1 MGSDIARC
9 LIAISMESCVFGK
22 WCYYDCVVSLKAHNQ
37 KQSKELFAYI
47 ESHKH
52 TLFFVG
58 FVEYE
63 FYRYLRDES
72 YESAKPY
79 CVFYGFRSKRAFI
92 KEGIA
97 QERFAPSVL
106 RPLDKA
112 RYLRDFAAVKEA
124 IASGRSYQVNLTQEL
139 ECSTKLDSSAL
150 FDLLC
155 AKQDTLY
162 KAFIPEE
169 NGAIISLSP
178 ELFFSLKGREIT
190 AKPMKGT
197 MPKGKG
203 NKRKLAKDWKNKS
216 ENLMIVD
223 LLRNDLSKIS
233 KLHSLHTRLFDIES
247 YPTLY
252 QMTSTITATLKRR
265 VGLYEI
271 FEALFPCG
279 SITGAPKH
287 ETITLIE
294 SLEKRERGIYCGSIG
309 VVHKKHASFSV
320 AIRTLRHRGERF
332 CYGVGGGI
340 TWESRA
346 QDEWEE
352 LGLKAE
358 ILRAKECYLFETML
372 LQDDHIVLL
381 QAHKQRLLD
390 SARKLGFDTGGIDE
404 FMRGFNALESTLS
417 SEFLGIDRELF
428 HKVDSSQMPMDCHA
442 LQAVLPKP
450 AKSLASQKV
459 DSSPQSK
466 SDPIILRLVLHRD
479 GSLEST
485 FAPLRPATSD
495 VLLLSPITLQSASDH
510 LYHKS
515 SLREVYDSHSHLW
528 RKNRCYD
535 VAFCNERGELCEG
548 SRSNIV
554 LQQGGRFYTPPL
566 SSGLLG
572 GVYRQFLLQKGA
584 IEERVLYARDLES
597 ASAIY
602 CINSVRGARRVRL

>member
-72 YESAKPY
+72 YESVKPY

-155 AKQDTLY
+155 ARQDTLY

-190 AKPMKGT
+190 TKPMKGT

-372 LQDDHIVLL
+372 LQDDRIVLL

-390 SARKLGFDTGGIDE
+390 SARKLGFDTGRIDE
-404 FMRGFNALESTLS
+404 FMLGFNALESTLS

-428 HKVDSSQMPMDCHA
+428 HKVDSSQMPMDCRA
-442 LQAVLPKP
+442 LLPMTE
-450 AKSLASQKV
+450 KSLASQKV
-459 DSSPQSK
+459 DSSPQAK

-485 FAPLRPATSD
+485 FAPLHPATSD

>member
-72 YESAKPY
+72 YESTKPY

-155 AKQDTLY
+155 ARQDTPY

-190 AKPMKGT
+190 TKPMKGT

-309 VVHKKHASFSV
+309 VVHKKRASFSV

-390 SARKLGFDTGGIDE
+390 SARKLGFDTGRIDE
-404 FMRGFNALESTLS
+404 FMREFNALESTLS
-417 SEFLGIDRELF
+417 REFLGIDRELF

-442 LQAVLPKP
+442 LQAVLPMT

-459 DSSPQSK
+459 DSSPQAK